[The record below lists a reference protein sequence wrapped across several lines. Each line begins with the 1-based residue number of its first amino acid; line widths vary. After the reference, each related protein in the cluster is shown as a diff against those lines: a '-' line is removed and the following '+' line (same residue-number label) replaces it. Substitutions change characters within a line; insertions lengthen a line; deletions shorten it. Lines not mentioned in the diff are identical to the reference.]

1 MEEMYL
7 ELQLKE
13 LRRFGL
19 NMYKVLVTDGISD
32 SGLKS
37 LFDHPNFIVERQPTL
52 PTEEL
57 KKIIGGYEALIV
69 RSQTKV
75 TEELLQYA
83 ENLKVIARAGVGVD
97 NIDVNAATRKGI
109 IVINAPGANTI
120 AATEHTLAMMLS
132 MARKIPQAHK
142 KTSAGEWDRN
152 SFKGVELYKK
162 TLGVIGM
169 GKIGTEVAKR
179 AKSFGMNILGFDPY
193 LTEERA
199 QKLGMTKAS
208 LDLIARESD
217 FITIHTPLTN
227 DTKGLVNDEYLSKT
241 KKGVRFINVARGGII
256 DEKALVRAIQAGHVA
271 GAALDVFE
279 KEPAADP
286 ELLQNPNIIVT
297 PHLGASTVEA
307 QEKVAQEVSTE
318 IIDILETKSIRN
330 AINMPQ
336 MSGETQ
342 AKMQPYLLLGE
353 QIGQLVLQLL
363 KQAPSKIDIN
373 YYGDLIDEDTEL
385 LTRTMIKGALSY
397 HLSDSVNLINALHLL
412 KEQGVSYTV
421 QKNAT
426 NKGFANYVEL
436 SVSKGTETAKI
447 GATVLNGYGARIVKI
462 NEYRID
468 VRPEKYLLYVKHQDV
483 PGMIGK
489 VGSLLGDYLINIGTM
504 QVGRTAVGGEAIMVL
519 TLDKKVDAEVIR
531 ALTSIN
537 GLDEAQ
543 LLELDNVDS
552 FYPGRLELE
561 KVK

>member
-1 MEEMYL
+1 
-7 ELQLKE
+7 
-13 LRRFGL
+13 
-19 NMYKVLVTDGISD
+19 MYKVLVTDGIS
-32 SGLKS
+32 STGLVS
-37 LFDHPNFIVERQPTL
+37 LIEHPHFVVERQPTL

-57 KKIIGGYEALIV
+57 KKIIGDYDALIV

-75 TEELLQYA
+75 TEELLLA
-83 ENLKVIARAGVGVD
+83 ADRLRVIARAGVGVD

-132 MARKIPQAHK
+132 LARKIPQAHQ
-142 KTSAGEWDRN
+142 KTAAGEWDRN

-179 AKSFGMNILGFDPY
+179 AKSFGMNILGYDPY

-199 QKLGMTKAS
+199 KKLGMTKAS
-208 LDLIARESD
+208 LELIARESE

-227 DTKGLVNDEYLSKT
+227 DTRGLINDDYLSKT
-241 KKGVRFINVARGGII
+241 KKDVRFVNCARGGVI

-279 KEPAADP
+279 KEPVADV

-307 QEKVAQEVSTE
+307 QEKVAQEVSAE
-318 IIDILETKSIRN
+318 IIEIFEKQSIQN
-330 AINMPQ
+330 AVNMPQ

-342 AKMQPYLLLGE
+342 AKLQPYLLLGD
-353 QIGQLVLQLL
+353 QMGQLVIQLL
-363 KQAPSKIDIN
+363 NKQAPEKIEIN

-385 LTRTMIKGALSY
+385 LTRTLLKGILSY

-412 KEQGVSYTV
+412 KEQGVSYNV
-421 QKNAT
+421 VKNAS
-426 NKGFANYVEL
+426 NKGFANFMEL
-436 SVSKGTETAKI
+436 SVANGLDTARI
-447 GATVLNGYGARIVKI
+447 GATVLNGYGARILKI
-462 NEYRID
+462 NQYRID
-468 VRPEKYLLYVKHQDV
+468 IRPEKFLLYIKHRDV

-489 VGSLLGDYLINIGTM
+489 VGSLLGSHGINIGTM
-504 QVGRTAVGGEAIMVL
+504 QVGRTEVGGEAIMVL
-519 TLDKKVDAEVIR
+519 TLDKALGAEVIR
-531 ALTSIN
+531 NLTLIE

-543 LLELDNVDS
+543 LLELTNVDS
-552 FYPGRLELE
+552 FEPGRLEPE
-561 KVK
+561 KVESM

>member
-1 MEEMYL
+1 
-7 ELQLKE
+7 
-13 LRRFGL
+13 
-19 NMYKVLVTDGISD
+19 MYKVLVTDGISET
-32 SGLKS
+32 GLKG
-37 LFDHPNFIVERQPTL
+37 LFEHPNFIVERQPTL
-52 PTEEL
+52 QLEEL
-57 KKIIGGYEALIV
+57 KNIIGDYEALII

-75 TEELLQYA
+75 TEELLHYA
-83 ENLKVIARAGVGVD
+83 DRLKVIARAGVGVD

-132 MARKIPQAHK
+132 LARKIPQAHK
-142 KTSAGEWDRN
+142 KTSSGEWDRN

-179 AKSFGMNILGFDPY
+179 AKSFGMNILGYDPY
-193 LTEERA
+193 LTEDRA

-227 DTKGLVNDEYLSKT
+227 DTRKLVNEEYLSKT

-256 DEKALVRAIQAGHVA
+256 DEKALVRAIQSGHVA

-279 KEPAADP
+279 KEPVADP

-307 QEKVAQEVSTE
+307 QEKVAQEVSAE
-318 IIDILETKSIRN
+318 IIDILETQSITN
-330 AINMPQ
+330 AVNMPQ

-353 QIGQLVLQLL
+353 QMGQLVIQLL
-363 KQAPSKIDIN
+363 KKAPAKIEIN

-385 LTRTMIKGALSY
+385 LTRTMIKGILSY

-412 KEQGVSYTV
+412 KEQGVSYNV

-426 NKGFANYVEL
+426 NKGFSNYVEL
-436 SVSKGTETAKI
+436 IVSKGSETAKI
-447 GATVLNGYGARIVKI
+447 GATVLNGYGARIMKI
-462 NEYRID
+462 NQYRID

-489 VGSLLGDYLINIGTM
+489 VGSLLGDFNINIGTM
-504 QVGRTAVGGEAIMVL
+504 QVGRTVVGGEAIMVL
-519 TLDKKVDAEVIR
+519 TLDKKINKEIHQ
-531 ALTSIN
+531 ALTLIN

-543 LLELDNVDS
+543 LLELSNVDS

-561 KVK
+561 KIK

>member
-1 MEEMYL
+1 
-7 ELQLKE
+7 
-13 LRRFGL
+13 
-19 NMYKVLVTDGISD
+19 MYKVLVTDGIS
-32 SGLKS
+32 STGLVS
-37 LFDHPNFIVERQPTL
+37 LMEHPHFIVDRQPTL

-57 KKIIGGYEALIV
+57 KNIIGDYDALIV

-75 TEELLQYA
+75 TEELLLA
-83 ENLKVIARAGVGVD
+83 ADRLRVIARAGVGVD

-132 MARKIPQAHK
+132 LARKIPQAHQ
-142 KTSAGEWDRN
+142 KTAGGEWDRN

-199 QKLGMTKAS
+199 KKLGMTKAS
-208 LDLIARESD
+208 LDLIAQESD

-227 DTKGLVNDEYLSKT
+227 DTRGLINDDYLSKT
-241 KKGVRFINVARGGII
+241 KKGVRFVNCARGGVI
-256 DEKALVRAIQAGHVA
+256 DEKALVRAIKSGHVA

-279 KEPAADP
+279 KEPVADP

-307 QEKVAQEVSTE
+307 QEKVAQEVSAE
-318 IIDILETKSIRN
+318 IIEIFETQSIQN
-330 AINMPQ
+330 AVNMPQ

-342 AKMQPYLLLGE
+342 AKLQPYLLLGD
-353 QIGQLVLQLL
+353 QMGQLVIQLL
-363 KQAPSKIDIN
+363 NKQAPAKIEIN

-385 LTRTMIKGALSY
+385 LTRTLLKGILSY

-412 KEQGVSYTV
+412 KEQGVSYNV
-421 QKNAT
+421 VKNAN
-426 NKGFANYVEL
+426 NKGFANFMEL
-436 SVSKGTETAKI
+436 SVSNGLETARI
-447 GATVLNGYGARIVKI
+447 GATVLNGYGARILKI

-468 VRPEKYLLYVKHQDV
+468 VKPEKYLLYIKHRDV

-489 VGSLLGDYLINIGTM
+489 VGSLLGNYGINIGTM
-504 QVGRTAVGGEAIMVL
+504 QVGRTEVGGEAIMVL
-519 TLDKKVDAEVIR
+519 TLDKALGAEVIQD
-531 ALTSIN
+531 LILIE

-543 LLELDNVDS
+543 LLELTNVDS
-552 FYPGRLELE
+552 FEPGRVEPE
-561 KVK
+561 KVESI

>member
-1 MEEMYL
+1 
-7 ELQLKE
+7 
-13 LRRFGL
+13 
-19 NMYKVLVTDGISD
+19 MYKVLVTDGIS
-32 SGLKS
+32 STGLVS
-37 LFDHPNFIVERQPTL
+37 LIEHPHFVVERQPTL

-57 KKIIGGYEALIV
+57 KKIIGDYDALIV

-75 TEELLQYA
+75 TEELLLA
-83 ENLKVIARAGVGVD
+83 ADRLRVIARAGVGVD

-132 MARKIPQAHK
+132 LARKIPQAHQ
-142 KTSAGEWDRN
+142 KTAAGEWDRN

-179 AKSFGMNILGFDPY
+179 AKSFGMNILGYDPY

-199 QKLGMTKAS
+199 KKLGMTKAS
-208 LDLIARESD
+208 LELIARESD

-227 DTKGLVNDEYLSKT
+227 DTRGLINDDYLSKT
-241 KKGVRFINVARGGII
+241 KKDVRFVNCARGGVI

-279 KEPAADP
+279 KEPVADV

-307 QEKVAQEVSTE
+307 QEKVAQEVSAE
-318 IIDILETKSIRN
+318 IIEIFEKQSIQN
-330 AINMPQ
+330 AVNMPQ

-342 AKMQPYLLLGE
+342 AKLQPYLLLGD
-353 QIGQLVLQLL
+353 QMGQLVIQLL
-363 KQAPSKIDIN
+363 NKQAPEKIEIN

-385 LTRTMIKGALSY
+385 LTRTLLKGILSY

-412 KEQGVSYTV
+412 KEQGVSYNV
-421 QKNAT
+421 VKNAS
-426 NKGFANYVEL
+426 NKGFANFMEL
-436 SVSKGTETAKI
+436 SVANGLDTARI
-447 GATVLNGYGARIVKI
+447 GATVLNGYGARILKI
-462 NEYRID
+462 NQYRID
-468 VRPEKYLLYVKHQDV
+468 IRPEKFLLYIKHRDV

-489 VGSLLGDYLINIGTM
+489 VGSLLGSHGINIGTM
-504 QVGRTAVGGEAIMVL
+504 QVGRTEVGGEAIMVL
-519 TLDKKVDAEVIR
+519 TLDKALGAEVIR
-531 ALTSIN
+531 NLTLIE

-543 LLELDNVDS
+543 LLELTNVDS
-552 FYPGRLELE
+552 FEPGRLEPE
-561 KVK
+561 KVESM

>member
-1 MEEMYL
+1 
-7 ELQLKE
+7 
-13 LRRFGL
+13 
-19 NMYKVLVTDGISD
+19 MYKVLVTDGIS
-32 SGLKS
+32 STGLVT
-37 LFDHPNFIVERQPTL
+37 LIEHPHFIVERQPTL

-57 KKIIGGYEALIV
+57 KKIIGDYDALIV

-75 TEELLQYA
+75 TEELLLA
-83 ENLKVIARAGVGVD
+83 ANRLRVIARAGVGVD

-132 MARKIPQAHK
+132 LARKIPQAHQ

-199 QKLGMTKAS
+199 KKLGMTKAS
-208 LDLIARESD
+208 LELIAQESD
-217 FITIHTPLTN
+217 FITVHTPLTN
-227 DTKGLVNDEYLSKT
+227 DTRGLINDDYLSKT
-241 KKGVRFINVARGGII
+241 KKGVRIVNCARGGVI
-256 DEKALVRAIQAGHVA
+256 DEGALVRAIKAGHVA

-279 KEPAADP
+279 KEPVADV

-307 QEKVAQEVSTE
+307 QEKVAQEVSAE
-318 IIDILETKSIRN
+318 IIEIFETQSIQN
-330 AINMPQ
+330 AVNMPQ

-342 AKMQPYLLLGE
+342 AKLQPYLLLGD
-353 QIGQLVLQLL
+353 QMGQLVIQLL
-363 KQAPSKIDIN
+363 NKQAPAKIEIN

-385 LTRTMIKGALSY
+385 LTRTLLKGILSY

-412 KEQGVSYTV
+412 KEQGVSYNV
-421 QKNAT
+421 VKNAT
-426 NKGFANYVEL
+426 NKGFANYMEL
-436 SVSKGTETAKI
+436 TVSNGLETARI
-447 GATVLNGYGARIVKI
+447 GATVLNGYGARILKI
-462 NEYRID
+462 NQYRID
-468 VRPEKYLLYVKHQDV
+468 VKPEKFLLYIKHRDV
-483 PGMIGK
+483 PGMIGR
-489 VGSLLGDYLINIGTM
+489 VGSLLGDYQINIGTM
-504 QVGRTAVGGEAIMVL
+504 QVGRTEVGGEAIMVL
-519 TLDKKVDAEVIR
+519 TLDKALGAEVIR
-531 ALTSIN
+531 ELTLID

-543 LLELDNVDS
+543 LLELTNIDS
-552 FYPGRLELE
+552 FVPGRVEPD
-561 KVK
+561 KVESI

>member
-1 MEEMYL
+1 
-7 ELQLKE
+7 
-13 LRRFGL
+13 
-19 NMYKVLVTDGISD
+19 MYKVLVTDGISNT
-32 SGLKS
+32 GLLS
-37 LFDHPNFIVERQPTL
+37 LIEHPHFVVECHPTL

-57 KKIIGGYEALIV
+57 KKIIGGYDALIV

-75 TEELLQYA
+75 TEELLQA
-83 ENLKVIARAGVGVD
+83 AGRLRVIARAGVGVD

-132 MARKIPQAHK
+132 LARKIPQAHQ
-142 KTSAGEWDRN
+142 KTSTGEWDRN

-199 QKLGMTKAS
+199 KKLGMTKAS
-208 LDLIARESD
+208 LDLIAQESD

-227 DTKGLVNDEYLSKT
+227 DTKGLINDEYLSKT
-241 KKGVRFINVARGGII
+241 KKGVRFVNCARGGVI

-279 KEPAADP
+279 KEPVADP

-307 QEKVAQEVSTE
+307 QEKVAQEVSAE
-318 IIDILETKSIRN
+318 IIEIFETQSIQN
-330 AINMPQ
+330 AVNMPQ

-342 AKMQPYLLLGE
+342 AKLQPYLLLGD
-353 QIGQLVLQLL
+353 QMGQLVIQLL
-363 KQAPSKIDIN
+363 NKQAPTKIEIN

-385 LTRTMIKGALSY
+385 LTRTLLKGVLSY
-397 HLSDSVNLINALHLL
+397 HLSDSVNLINAFHLL
-412 KEQGVSYTV
+412 KEQGVSYNV

-426 NKGFANYVEL
+426 NKGFANFMEL
-436 SVSKGTETAKI
+436 CVSNGFETARI
-447 GATVLNGYGARIVKI
+447 GATVLNGYGARILKI
-462 NEYRID
+462 NQYRID
-468 VRPEKYLLYVKHQDV
+468 VKPEKYLLYIKHRDV

-489 VGSLLGDYLINIGTM
+489 VGSLLGDYQINIGTM
-504 QVGRTAVGGEAIMVL
+504 QVGRTEVGGEAIMVL
-519 TLDKKVDAEVIR
+519 TLDKTMNADILR
-531 ALTSIN
+531 ALTLID
-537 GLDEAQ
+537 GLEEAQ
-543 LLELDNVDS
+543 LLELTNVDS
-552 FYPGRLELE
+552 FEQGRQETQ
-561 KVK
+561 KVESI